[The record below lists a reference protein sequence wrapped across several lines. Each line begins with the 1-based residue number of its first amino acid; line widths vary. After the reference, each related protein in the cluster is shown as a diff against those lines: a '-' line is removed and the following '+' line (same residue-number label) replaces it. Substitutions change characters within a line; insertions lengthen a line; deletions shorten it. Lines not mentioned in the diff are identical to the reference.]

1 MRASMPA
8 SSSTAWAAEPDFMA
22 ELPVKLFKH
31 AKAWDAWL
39 VTNGES
45 SSGLWL
51 RLAKKGAT
59 LQSIGYPEVLEV
71 ALCHGWIDGQRK
83 SFDEQSFL
91 QKFTHRGPSSIWSK
105 INRDKALALIDLG
118 RMRPAGHAAIER
130 ARTNGRWDGAY
141 DSHRTAAPAADLQAA
156 LDRNPKAKAFF
167 ATLDSQNRYAV
178 LFRIQTAKKAETRQR
193 RIERFVAMLARHEKL
208 HP

>member
-1 MRASMPA
+1 
-8 SSSTAWAAEPDFMA
+8 MA

-31 AKAWDAWL
+31 AEAWDAWL

-91 QKFTHRGPSSIWSK
+91 QKFTRRGPSSIWSK

-193 RIERFVAMLARHEKL
+193 RIERFVAMLTRHEKL